1 MTFVN
6 IFLLEWKHFVR
17 SPYKVIAIL
26 FFILASVYGI
36 HNGFILYQTHTK
48 EIAKIEKRVSEERQE
63 FLKKHLSEDFSTK
76 QNNNSRDYTS
86 PYWALRQYSLYHF
99 KKPSPSIVYSI
110 GQSEQFGFYK
120 KITFNSSPYDNDLS
134 EEIANPERL
143 LIGTFDFSFALLFLL
158 PLVLMIL
165 AFNIKSNETE
175 QGFMSLIEVQVISKN
190 AWTIARVGF
199 YSFLVLFISYCLIF
213 YGSLL
218 MANFQPIKTAM
229 VPMLLY
235 TFLYILFWSTL
246 FLFII
251 IKNKNLLSII
261 LQMSFSFILFAF
273 VTPGIVHQLLSINY
287 PVNLMTNLIDV
298 RDQRQELY
306 VQSHDVIN
314 SQLKIIYP
322 QIENASI
329 IDDSLKV
336 KSALSQSIPALVNS
350 LKKSNIGVVEN
361 EIQSKID
368 FVNKFNIINPIVFFQ
383 NKINAV
389 SETHYDNY
397 QTYRNEIQF
406 LIDKQIEV
414 LIEDIWSGRIVDE
427 NRYTD
432 YSKIFTINN
441 GS

>member
-6 IFLLEWKHFVR
+6 IFLLEWKHFFR
-17 SPYKVIAIL
+17 SPYKVIAIFL
-26 FFILASVYGI
+26 FIVASVYGI
-36 HNGFILYQTHTK
+36 HNGVILYQTHTN
-48 EIAKIEKRVSEERQE
+48 EIAKIEQRVSEERQE
-63 FLKKHLSEDFSTK
+63 FVKKYLEKDLSTK
-76 QNNNSRDYTS
+76 QKNNSRDYTS
-86 PYWALRQYSLYHF
+86 PYWALRQFSLYHF

-143 LIGTFDFSFALLFLL
+143 QIGTFDFSFALLFLL

-165 AFNIKSNETE
+165 LFNIKSTEIE
-175 QGFMSLIEVQVISKN
+175 QGFISLIEVQVISKN
-190 AWTIARVGF
+190 AWTIARVCF
-199 YSFLVLFISYCLIF
+199 YSFLVLFISYGLIL

-218 MANFQPIKTAM
+218 MTNLQPIKTAM
-229 VPMLLY
+229 VSMMKY
-235 TFLYILFWSTL
+235 TFFYILFWSTL

-306 VQSHDVIN
+306 GQPPDAIN
-314 SQLKIIYP
+314 AQLKIIYP

-336 KSALSQSIPALVNS
+336 KSALSQSIPALINS

-361 EIQSKID
+361 EIQFKIE

-414 LIEDIWSGRIVDE
+414 LIEDIWSGRMVDKS
-427 NRYTD
+427 RYAE

-441 GS
+441 

>member
-6 IFLLEWKHFVR
+6 IFLLEWKHFIR
-17 SPYKVIAIL
+17 SPYKVIAIFL
-26 FFILASVYGI
+26 FILASVYGI
-36 HNGFILYQTHTK
+36 HNSLYLYQTQIN
-48 EIAKIEKRVSEERQE
+48 EIAKIEERVSRERQE
-63 FLKKHLSEDFSTK
+63 FVKKHLAEDQSTL

-86 PYWALRQYSLYHF
+86 PYWALRQFPLYHF
-99 KKPSPSIVYSI
+99 KKPSPSMVFSI
-110 GQSEQFGFYK
+110 GQSEQYGFYK
-120 KITFNSSPYDNDLS
+120 RITFNSSPYDNDLS

-143 LIGTFDFSFALLFLL
+143 QMGTFDFSFALLFLL
-158 PLVLMIL
+158 PLVLVIL
-165 AFNIKSNETE
+165 LFNIKSNEIE
-175 QGFMSLIEVQVISKN
+175 QGFMSLIEVQVTSRNSWIV
-190 AWTIARVGF
+190 ARVGF
-199 YSFLVLFISYCLIF
+199 YSFLALLMSYGLIL

-218 MANFQPIKTAM
+218 MTSPQPIKTSIASM
-229 VPMLLY
+229 MLY
-235 TFLYILFWSTL
+235 TFFYVLFWSTL

-273 VTPGIVHQLLSINY
+273 VTPGIIHQLLSINY
-287 PVNLMTNLIDV
+287 PVNLMTDLIDV

-306 VQSHDVIN
+306 AQPHDVIN
-314 SQLKIIYP
+314 SKLRIIYP

-336 KSALSQSIPALVNS
+336 KSVLSQSIPALVNNI
-350 LKKSNIGVVEN
+350 KKKNIGIVEE

-397 QTYRNEIQF
+397 QSYRNEIQT
-406 LIDKQIEV
+406 LIDKQIDI
-414 LIEDIWSGRIVDE
+414 LIEDLWSGRKVDE
-427 NRYTD
+427 NRYSE
-432 YSKIFTINN
+432 YSKFFIISN
-441 GS
+441 